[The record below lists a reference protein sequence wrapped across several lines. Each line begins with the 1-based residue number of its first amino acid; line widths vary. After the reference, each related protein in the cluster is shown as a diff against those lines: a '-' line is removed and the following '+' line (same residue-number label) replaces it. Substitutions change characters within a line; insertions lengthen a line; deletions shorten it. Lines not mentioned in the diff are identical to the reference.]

1 VVANGVR
8 RMGGEVRVAEVRA
21 ILTEGKRVVGVRCAG
36 EDIAAD
42 QIVLAAGAWSA
53 RLLAPLG
60 LKVPLETQRG
70 YHVMLEPENVRF
82 DLPVSPAERGFF
94 ITPMREGLRVAG
106 TVELGQYDNYWH
118 PGRAPTRGGLILN
131 LTSPRGHRPRVK
143 LWDATL
149 PEIVG
154 SAVDLI
160 VVPRAVVLAY
170 FYFRHLTNR
179 ARARA

>member
-1 VVANGVR
+1 MSGTRDTNWRSYVGPADNGR
-8 RMGGEVRVAEVRA
+8 T
-21 ILTEGKRVVGVRCAG
+21 ITP
-36 EDIAAD
+36 AD
-42 QIVLAAGAWSA
+42 WQPPADPKAYDDGLKGS
-53 RLLAPLG
+53 RLLNFTVAG
-60 LKVPLETQRG
+60 LTIPDFAEDSIDFVQGAG
-70 YHVMLEPENVRF
+70 YIIRDCITHGSITLKGSIE
-82 DLPVSPAERGFF
+82 GFS
-94 ITPMREGLRVAG
+94 IQDTATAG
-106 TVELGQYDNYWH
+106 TVELGQYDNYWT

-131 LTSPRGHRPRVK
+131 LTSPSGQRPRVK

>member
-1 VVANGVR
+1 MSGTRDNNWRSYVGPADNGRTITPADWQPPANPK
-8 RMGGEVRVAEVRA
+8 AY
-21 ILTEGKRVVGVRCAG
+21 
-36 EDIAAD
+36 AD
-42 QIVLAAGAWSA
+42 
-53 RLLAPLG
+53 G
-60 LKVPLETQRG
+60 LKGSRLRNFTVAGLTIPDFAEDSIDFVQGAG
-70 YHVMLEPENVRF
+70 YVIRDCTTHGSITIKGAVE
-82 DLPVSPAERGFF
+82 GFS
-94 ITPMREGLRVAG
+94 IQDTATAG